1 MKSDFKPIVRHIK
14 TNELYSYEG
23 ENKFTNLRTKQSG
36 IVDDDKASKVF
47 KINVEM
53 TQLINEFPII
63 ETMIN
68 KLNLIYNK

>member
-23 ENKFTNLRTKQSG
+23 GNKFTNLRTQHSG
-36 IVDDDKASKVF
+36 IVGDGTASKVF

-68 KLNLIYNK
+68 KLNLIYDK

>member
-23 ENKFTNLRTKQSG
+23 GNKFTNLRTQKSG
-36 IVDDDKASKVF
+36 IVDEEKASKVF

-63 ETMIN
+63 EIMIN
-68 KLNLIYNK
+68 KLNLLYEK